1 MREPNPVRKIIIFL
15 ALTVLFSAAAY
26 IPIISTGELGIY
38 TIGLMWAPGIAA
50 LLTQWFTERTLAGL
64 GWRWGRTRYQVIS
77 FLLPLVLCLI
87 VYGPFWAVGLIPF
100 SSVEFMETVAA
111 GTGLELT
118 LPLALLL
125 TVVVGFLSSLLTAT
139 GEEIGWRGLL
149 VPELAKRY
157 NFSVTSLM
165 SGVIW
170 ALFHYPAILFADY
183 NSSAPL
189 WYAMTMFTIMA
200 IAASFVFAW
209 LRLKSGSL
217 WTAAIL
223 HASHNLFIQA
233 IFDQLTLDF
242 GLTPYLTTE
251 FGVGLA
257 AAYTLVAV
265 YCWTRRGE
273 VEKVEE

>member
-1 MREPNPVRKIIIFL
+1 M
-15 ALTVLFSAAAY
+15 
-26 IPIISTGELGIY
+26 
-38 TIGLMWAPGIAA
+38 
-50 LLTQWFTERTLAGL
+50 
-64 GWRWGRTRYQVIS
+64 
-77 FLLPLVLCLI
+77 
-87 VYGPFWAVGLIPF
+87 
-100 SSVEFMETVAA
+100 
-111 GTGLELT
+111 T

-125 TVVVGFLSSLLTAT
+125 TVVVGFPSSLLTAT

-157 NFSVTSLM
+157 NFSVTSLT
-165 SGVIW
+165 SGIIW

-183 NSSAPL
+183 HSSAPL
-189 WYAMTMFTIMA
+189 WYAMIMFTIMA
-200 IAASFVFAW
+200 IAASFAFAW

-257 AAYTLVAV
+257 AAYTLVAI
-265 YCWTRRGE
+265 YFWTRRGE
-273 VEKVEE
+273 VERVAGELRFVTPTG